1 MLVVSAF
8 WANAHHEVRRTEEP
22 EPEPKN
28 RRTEEPTIVENLEV
42 TGGFEPPYT
51 ALQAAA

>member
-22 EPEPKN
+22 KN
-28 RRTEEPTIVENLEV
+28 RRTEEPKNREMKGLEDWRPV
-42 TGGFEPPYT
+42 FDNFRT
-51 ALQAAA
+51 ACCERAA